1 MQWQADMG
9 VWKKKES
16 EKTALTRRLDELL
29 AQNVKQLEEERE
41 ALLDLCEGK
50 KKERDHLRE
59 LILGR
64 KNELERFAHT
74 LTELEETAADQNRQL
89 DENTNH
95 DRELNAYL
103 ADKDHVRYDKE
114 REVYESKARIL
125 AEQSNKAREALM
137 SLRTEYVR
145 RYPGILC
152 IRSEALSKKPYF
164 GRRS

>member
-1 MQWQADMG
+1 MRG
-9 VWKKKES
+9 KE
-16 EKTALTRRLDELL
+16 K
-29 AQNVKQLEEERE
+29 
-41 ALLDLCEGK
+41 G
-50 KKERDHLRE
+50 KERDHLRE

-114 REVYESKARIL
+114 REVYESKQNPCR
-125 AEQSNKAREALM
+125 AEQ
-137 SLRTEYVR
+137 
-145 RYPGILC
+145 
-152 IRSEALSKKPYF
+152 
-164 GRRS
+164 